1 MTRAAVCQ
9 VPSRIDVIP
18 SHQFCAFDLLIW
30 RRLPRHIKNFIA
42 RTDIFLRLAMAIET
56 PFHVERLRFLCQ
68 RHLIDAPVAGRAADA
83 FCDVNTVIEIDVAR
97 QIVNAIPFQRGA
109 RRKTLPDR
117 RQYRRIVEDLRMACH
132 AGLSGRQSRERGLFH

>member
-1 MTRAAVCQ
+1 
-9 VPSRIDVIP
+9 
-18 SHQFCAFDLLIW
+18 
-30 RRLPRHIKNFIA
+30 
-42 RTDIFLRLAMAIET
+42 MAIET
-56 PFHVERLRFLCQ
+56 PFHVERLRFLRQ
-68 RHLIDAPVAGRAADA
+68 RHLIDAPVTGRAADA

-117 RQYRRIVEDLRMACH
+117 RQYRRVVEDLRMACH